1 MFVLAIISRFSDIGD
16 RLLKVALLNLIP
28 TACFSSS
35 KAKSQAGTT
44 PIEVIHYL
52 WGRKN
57 LTMIM
62 NLGVNAA
69 GVDLDMS
76 VLVSGNSW
84 TGNSFSVCL

>member
-28 TACFSSS
+28 TAYFSSS
-35 KAKSQAGTT
+35 KPKSQAGTT

-52 WGRKN
+52 WGRK
-57 LTMIM
+57 TPMMIM
-62 NLGVNAA
+62 SLGVNAA